1 MSFTKVAPAGIGT
14 SPGTSIRIGD
24 SLLHSTGLDIGTGS
38 GIGVTIRQH
47 GNATF
52 TGIITAASFS
62 GKATE
67 LATNATGTNLTLSG
81 NLGVGGVLT
90 YEDVTNVDSVGL
102 ITARGG
108 INVTGGNITLGDSG
122 GATDDRIVLGAGSD
136 LSIMHDG
143 TESTILSSTGGL
155 VIKDTGGYM
164 RLRSN
169 ELKIQS
175 TANETY
181 IEADAN
187 GAVQLF
193 HNDSKKLETTATGAI
208 ITGIATATTF
218 SGSGANLTNLDASD
232 LASGTIP
239 DARFPAV
246 LPSVSGVN
254 LTGVSGF
261 STALGNTQGTLE
273 NLVFKTTESFTIG
286 AGQSVRLESDNIS
299 GNTLFTRLGRINVS
313 TGATFHVAAG
323 TTFVMN
329 VLDVF

>member
-62 GKATE
+62 G
-67 LATNATGTNLTLSG
+67 NATSATTAGTVTTAAQPNITSVGTLSSLNVSG
-81 NLGVGGVLT
+81 NLGVGGTVT
-90 YEDVTNVDSVGL
+90 YEDVTNIDSVG
-102 ITARGG
+102 IVTAREGVFLPDDKQLKLGNTAGSPDLKIYHSSG
-108 INVTGGNITLGDSG
+108 INYIDASNGHFALRGTGNDNILYYTSNGDVEIYDNGN
-122 GATDDRIVLGAGSD
+122 
-136 LSIMHDG
+136 
-143 TESTILSSTGGL
+143 
-155 VIKDTGGYM
+155 
-164 RLRSN
+164 
-169 ELKIQS
+169 
-175 TANETY
+175 
-181 IEADAN
+181 
-187 GAVQLF
+187 
-193 HNDSKKLETTATGAI
+193 KKLETSSSGVTVTG
-208 ITGIATATTF
+208 TLTATTF
-218 SGSGANLTNLDASD
+218 SGSGVNLTNLDASD

-273 NLVFKTTESFTIG
+273 NLIFKTTESFTVG
-286 AGQSVRLESDNIS
+286 TGQSVRVESDNMS
-299 GNTLFTRLGRINVS
+299 GNTTFTRLSRIIVS
-313 TGATFHVAAG
+313 TGATFHVSSG
-323 TTFVMN
+323 TTFIMN
-329 VLDVF
+329 VLEVF